1 MRHTF
6 IALFLL
12 TFLSY
17 QAWSQDYLVTLQRD
31 TLTGDIDILL
41 PDALSES
48 IVINSEGEKT
58 RYKAYQFITAY
69 IDSSFYRPAKLGD
82 KYRLMKVVKDGYLSL
97 MLFRPDNSYEF
108 GSQYL
113 LKKTL
118 EGLEISNI
126 GFRKRVTDFLQECP
140 ELVAKIDEKV
150 YKKADLQTI
159 VEAYN
164 ACLVNKTE
172 ERYVEAE
179 DEHQPDAELT
189 KDVVIKAQTTI
200 GLIDAI
206 KSKISD
212 DQSEL
217 QTLLADIKT
226 KLTNEQPVPGYLIGA
241 LKEQTQDMVDIQE
254 DVQQL
259 IDQIKNDK

>member
-1 MRHTF
+1 MRIKF

-12 TFLSY
+12 IFLSY
-17 QAWSQDYLVTLQRD
+17 QARSQDYLVTLQRD
-31 TLTGDIDILL
+31 TVTGDIDILL

-48 IVINSEGEKT
+48 IVINSAGEKT

-69 IDSSFYRPAKLGD
+69 IDSSFYRPVKLGD

-126 GFRKRVTDFLQECP
+126 GFRKRVTEYLKECP

-150 YKKADLQTI
+150 YKKADLLTI
-159 VEAYN
+159 VDAFN
-164 ACLVNKTE
+164 GCLESKTE

-179 DEHQPDAELT
+179 AESQPEAEPT
-189 KDVVIKAQTTI
+189 QDVRRNAQTTI

-206 KSKISD
+206 KSKIPEN
-212 DQSEL
+212 QSEL
-217 QTLLADIKT
+217 HTLLADIKT
-226 KLTNEQPVPGYLIGA
+226 KLTNEQPVPSYLIGA
-241 LKEQTQDMVDIQE
+241 LKDQTRDMVDIQE
-254 DVQQL
+254 DVQEL
-259 IDQIKNDK
+259 IGQIKSDK